1 MESPHL
7 KALHE
12 KYADRGLRIL
22 AVNASEPARDPRA
35 TIEKYVKDNA
45 LPYTVLI
52 GGRTV
57 FKTDYEGQSIPTT
70 YLIDRKGRIAFS
82 HIGWD
87 DSTRDTMEAHIKKLL
102 NE

>member
-1 MESPHL
+1 M
-7 KALHE
+7 
-12 KYADRGLRIL
+12 YAERGLRIL

-70 YLIDRKGRIAFS
+70 FLIDRKGRIAYV

-87 DSTRDTMEAHIKKLL
+87 NSTREPLEAQIKKLL
-102 NE
+102 KE